1 MSEMQFPSSPAVGST
16 KVLRRD
22 ASQVLFAKGRGA
34 LVQDE
39 RARFYLD
46 FSCGVGAVSLGH
58 ADVDFTARMAEAIG
72 NGLSFP
78 GYGEVHARLTSAL
91 LEGTHDSCV
100 VSLFKTSS
108 EAVNAA
114 LRLAAAETSRLGV
127 IRCGYTGQ
135 ADRQIAASPGWHEP
149 LHSPLRGAIREVP
162 GCRGLSGNEL
172 VADWIDLDPESLQQL
187 LDQHPRRFGAMVIDA
202 YQIELAS
209 TEAILT
215 GTRTCRQAGQIV
227 ILDETKTAG
236 RCGPRGSWEHVLS
249 KLAQYVILG
258 KAIGNGAPISVLLG
272 PDSLGD
278 LYRASR
284 IGGTHSKETFG
295 AYAALSTIEIM
306 RERDGYNKLARIGHE
321 VVETLNLAAGAAGVS
336 EHLAVVPML
345 GGRLFELAFSRQTIG
360 APAARKELVMCLL
373 DEGVVA
379 LEGHCSFINLAH
391 GEIDHELLY
400 DQIKAALVKWRTSST
415 LKV

>member
-1 MSEMQFPSSPAVGST
+1 MSKTLFSSSPAVGST
-16 KVLRRD
+16 KVVRRD
-22 ASQVLFAKGRGA
+22 GSQVLFAKGRGA

-39 RARFYLD
+39 KAQFYLD
-46 FSCGVGAVSLGH
+46 FSCGVGTVSLGH
-58 ADVDFTARMAEAIG
+58 ADGVFTARMAEAIS

-78 GYGEVHARLTSAL
+78 GYGEAHARLTSAM
-91 LEGTHDSCV
+91 LEGTNGTCV

-114 LRLAAAETSRLGV
+114 LRLATAETGRFGV

-135 ADRQIAASPGWHEP
+135 ADWQIASSPGWHEP
-149 LHSPLRGAIREVP
+149 LRSPLRGVIREVP

-172 VADWIDLDPESLQQL
+172 IADWIDLDPASLQQL
-187 LDQHPRRFGAMVIDA
+187 LDQHPGRFGTLVIDA
-202 YQIELAS
+202 YQFELAPA
-209 TEAILT
+209 EAILD
-215 GTRTCRQAGQIV
+215 GISICREAGLIV

-236 RCGPRGSWEHVLS
+236 RRGPRGGWEHVLA

-272 PDSLGD
+272 PDDLGD

-295 AYAALSTIEIM
+295 ACAALSTIEIM
-306 RERDGYNKLARIGHE
+306 RERDGYNELAKIGHAI
-321 VVETLNLAAGAAGVS
+321 VGTLNLAAHAANIS

-345 GGRLFELAFSRQTIG
+345 GGRLFEFAFAHQTIG
-360 APAARKELVMCLL
+360 TPLIRKELVMCLL
-373 DEGVVA
+373 DEGVIA

-391 GEIDHELLY
+391 GEIDHELMHDLF
-400 DQIKAALVKWRTSST
+400 KAAFVKWRMNSILT
-415 LKV
+415 L